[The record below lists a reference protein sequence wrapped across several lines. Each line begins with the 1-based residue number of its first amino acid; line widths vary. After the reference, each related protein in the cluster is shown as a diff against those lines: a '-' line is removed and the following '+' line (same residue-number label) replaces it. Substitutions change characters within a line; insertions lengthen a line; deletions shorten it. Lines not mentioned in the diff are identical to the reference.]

1 MAKIK
6 LYDEKDLDY
15 YNPKPFVLNMV
26 SLFGEEDHKR
36 LYSWIDGELKHL
48 FEGSILKN
56 NFLDI
61 IKNNE
66 LDHLIKDM
74 KQVLDRK
81 AENLEQEVRDLE
93 RKIKRCQE
101 MAEENLKDKDNY
113 TTQLEGLKN
122 VIAKATR
129 PNN

>member
-6 LYDEKDLDY
+6 LYEEKDLDY
-15 YNPKPFVLNMV
+15 YNPKPFVLSML
-26 SLFGEEDHKR
+26 SFFGEEDHKR
-36 LYSWIDGELKHL
+36 LHSWSDSELKHL
-48 FEGSILKN
+48 FEGYILKN
-56 NFLDI
+56 NFLDG

-81 AENLEQEVRDLE
+81 AENLESEVKDLE

-101 MAEENLKDKDNY
+101 MADENIKDKNNY
-113 TTQLEGLKN
+113 MSQLEGLKN

-129 PNN
+129 TNN

>member
-15 YNPKPFVLNMV
+15 YNPKPFVLNML

-36 LYSWIDGELKHL
+36 LHSWSNSELKDL
-48 FEGSILKN
+48 FEGNILKN

-61 IKNNE
+61 VKNNE
-66 LDHLIKDM
+66 LDQLIRDM

-129 PNN
+129 TNN

>member
-1 MAKIK
+1 MGKIK

-36 LYSWIDGELKHL
+36 LHSWSDGELKHL
-48 FEGSILKN
+48 FSGNVLKN
-56 NFLDI
+56 NFLDG

-66 LDHLIKDM
+66 LDRLIRDM

-81 AENLEQEVRDLE
+81 AENLESELKDLE
-93 RKIKRCQE
+93 RKIKRIEQ
-101 MAEENLKDKDNY
+101 MVEENLKDKDNY
-113 TTQLEGLKN
+113 ITQLEGLKN

>member
-1 MAKIK
+1 MSKIK

-15 YNPKPFVLNMV
+15 YNPKPFVLNML

-36 LYSWIDGELKHL
+36 LYGWVDNNLKHL
-48 FEGSILKN
+48 FNGNVLKN

-61 IKNNE
+61 IKNHE
-66 LDHLIKDM
+66 LDYIIKDM
-74 KQVLDRK
+74 RNILDRK
-81 AENLEQEVRDLE
+81 AENLESEIKELE
-93 RKIKRCQE
+93 RKIKRCQD
-101 MAEENLKDKDNY
+101 MADENIKDKNNY

>member
-1 MAKIK
+1 MGKIK

-15 YNPKPFVLNMV
+15 YNPKPFVLNML

-36 LYSWIDGELKHL
+36 LHSWSNSELKDL
-48 FEGSILKN
+48 FEGNILKN

-61 IKNNE
+61 VKNNE
-66 LDHLIKDM
+66 LDQLIRDM

-122 VIAKATR
+122 VIAKASG
-129 PNN
+129 PNS

>member
-1 MAKIK
+1 MTKIK

-15 YNPKPFVLNMV
+15 YNPKPFVLAML
-26 SLFGEEDHKR
+26 SFFGEEDHKR
-36 LYSWIDGELKHL
+36 LHGWTSSELQYL
-48 FEGSILKN
+48 FEGYILKN

-61 IKNNE
+61 VKNND
-66 LDHLIKDM
+66 LDQLVKDM

-81 AENLEQEVRDLE
+81 AENLQSEFRDLE

-113 TTQLEGLKN
+113 TAQLEGLKN

>member
-61 IKNNE
+61 IKNHE

-74 KQVLDRK
+74 KQILDRK

-113 TTQLEGLKN
+113 ITQLEGLKN

-129 PNN
+129 TNN

>member
-6 LYDEKDLDY
+6 LYDEKDFDY
-15 YNPKPFVLNMV
+15 YNPKPFVLNML
-26 SLFGEEDHKR
+26 SFFGEEDHKR
-36 LYSWIDGELKHL
+36 LCGWVDSELKHL
-48 FEGSILKN
+48 FNGNFLKN
-56 NFLDI
+56 NFLDG

-74 KQVLDRK
+74 KNVLDRK
-81 AENLEQEVRDLE
+81 AENLESEVKDLE

-113 TTQLEGLKN
+113 ITQLEGLKN

>member
-61 IKNNE
+61 IKNHE

-74 KQVLDRK
+74 KQILDRK

-129 PNN
+129 TNN

>member
-1 MAKIK
+1 MGKIK

-15 YNPKPFVLNMV
+15 YNPKPFVLNML

-36 LYSWIDGELKHL
+36 LYGWVDNNLKHL
-48 FEGSILKN
+48 FNGNVLKN

-61 IKNNE
+61 VKNNE
-66 LDHLIKDM
+66 LDYIIKDM
-74 KQVLDRK
+74 KNILDRK
-81 AENLEQEVRDLE
+81 AENLEQEVKDLE

-113 TTQLEGLKN
+113 NTQLEGLKN

>member
-61 IKNNE
+61 IKNHE

-129 PNN
+129 TNN

>member
-36 LYSWIDGELKHL
+36 LYSWIDGELKYL

-61 IKNNE
+61 IKNHE

-129 PNN
+129 TNN

>member
-36 LYSWIDGELKHL
+36 LYGWIDGELKHL

-74 KQVLDRK
+74 KQILDRK

-101 MAEENLKDKDNY
+101 MADENIKDKDNY

-129 PNN
+129 TNN

>member
-1 MAKIK
+1 MSKIK

-15 YNPKPFVLNMV
+15 YNPKPFVLNML
-26 SLFGEEDHKR
+26 SFFGEEDHKR
-36 LYSWIDGELKHL
+36 LYSWIDSELKHL

-61 IKNNE
+61 IKNND
-66 LDHLIKDM
+66 LDQLVKDM

-81 AENLEQEVRDLE
+81 AENLESELRDLE
-93 RKIKRCQE
+93 RKIKRIEE
-101 MAEENLKDKDNY
+101 MVQENLKDKDNY
-113 TTQLEGLKN
+113 ITQLEGLKN

>member
-1 MAKIK
+1 MGKIK

-15 YNPKPFVLNMV
+15 YNPKPFVLNLL

-36 LYSWIDGELKHL
+36 LHGWTNNELQYL
-48 FEGSILKN
+48 FEGYILKN

-61 IKNNE
+61 IKNND
-66 LDHLIKDM
+66 LDQLIRDM

-81 AENLEQEVRDLE
+81 AENLESELRDLE
-93 RKIKRCQE
+93 RKIKRIEE
-101 MAEENLKDKDNY
+101 MVQENLRDKDNY
-113 TTQLEGLKN
+113 ITQLEGLKN

>member
-15 YNPKPFVLNMV
+15 YNPKPFVLSML
-26 SLFGEEDHKR
+26 SFFGEEDHKR
-36 LYSWIDGELKHL
+36 LYSWSDSELKHL
-48 FEGSILKN
+48 FEGCVLKN
-56 NFLDI
+56 NFLDG

-66 LDHLIKDM
+66 LDQLIRDM
-74 KQVLDRK
+74 KQTLDRK

-122 VIAKATR
+122 VIARYAK